1 MALVPLCGHAVCFG
15 TPWTV
20 AHQVPLFMELSI
32 QEYWSGLPFSPPG
45 DLPELGIKP
54 GSCALQADF
63 LPSEPPGKESAC
75 NAGDAGEAGS
85 APGSGRSSGEGNGY
99 RPQYSCLENPMDRGT
114 WRATVHGVTKS
125 GTRLRD

>member
-1 MALVPLCGHAVCFG
+1 MKLNNKKTKIMALVPLCGHAVCFG

-54 GSCALQADF
+54 VSLVVSPAMAGCF
-63 LPSEPPGKESAC
+63 FTSEPPGKPNPIISWEIE
-75 NAGDAGEAGS
+75 GD
-85 APGSGRSSGEGNGY
+85 
-99 RPQYSCLENPMDRGT
+99 
-114 WRATVHGVTKS
+114 
-125 GTRLRD
+125 